1 MMLNFDDEV
10 VQFTLKGKKYQISK
24 PNNGQISKYTKDL
37 EKCETNESKEQALK
51 DFLLVLGLDQECFD
65 LLNPGQL
72 KKLLESL
79 YDSEKN

>member
-10 VQFTLKGKKYQISK
+10 VQFTLKGKKYEINK

-51 DFLLVLGLDQECFD
+51 DFLLVLGLDKECFD